1 LINKLGQNV
10 SKGHFIFGC
19 AIIFSHFNLDNV
31 MKKSNTNP
39 YRLLF
44 TVFFFSAAS
53 IIISSCSK
61 YNDDVSPSSTAKT
74 PAVAADAYAK
84 MSDNNFGSLD
94 CSTLNEI
101 ALNTKYRNK
110 AIAKYGAATG
120 PWYDGV
126 VAAYKANPNQYSLN
140 QAYSKIYNYKY
151 QITSA
156 IQKGAK
162 DLALTY
168 CTDNTPGCNAQIFWS
183 SYLKDAIDVYLNP
196 IKTAITN
203 DATLTV
209 LEKGILNAAIQAY
222 YDNFDEATNYYAT
235 DGKSCFPDPYGDDSY
250 QVDFWGGLGKTIRKI
265 INIAATIVT
274 EIVNNA
280 VYGAIMGLII
290 GVPFAGV
297 GTLAAGVGG
306 AVIGGF
312 AGLVAGIDR
321 CIKGNYVCLVSC
333 I

>member
-1 LINKLGQNV
+1 
-10 SKGHFIFGC
+10 
-19 AIIFSHFNLDNV
+19 
-31 MKKSNTNP
+31 MKKARVDP
-39 YRLLF
+39 FRLLLAVF
-44 TVFFFSAAS
+44 VFFAAS
-53 IIISSCSK
+53 VIISSCRK
-61 YNDDVSPSSTAKT
+61 YSDEVTPSYTAKT
-74 PAVAADAYAK
+74 PKVANDAYAK
-84 MSDNNFGSLD
+84 LSYDNIGSLD

-120 PWYDGV
+120 PWYDGLA
-126 VAAYKANPNQYSLN
+126 AAYKANPYQYSLN

-203 DATLTV
+203 DGTLTA
-209 LEKGILNAAIQAY
+209 LEKGILNAVVQAY

-235 DGKSCFPDPYGDDSY
+235 DGKSCFPDPLWYGEDSY
-250 QVDFWGGLGKTIRKI
+250 QEDFWGGMGKVIRKI

-280 VYGAIMGLII
+280 VYGAVAGLII

-297 GTLAAGVGG
+297 GTLAAGAGG